1 MTSTQKI
8 VILHGK
14 NIIWG
19 EPMPQYI
26 EIPHIGEVLQEEFL
40 EPLELS
46 QNALAQAIGVP
57 SNRINAI
64 IRGQRSVTADTDL
77 RLTKYFGLSNGYF
90 LRLQNNFE
98 LLQAEQKIADDISNI
113 VPFNY
118 STQRKAM

>member
-1 MTSTQKI
+1 
-8 VILHGK
+8 
-14 NIIWG
+14 
-19 EPMPQYI
+19 MPNYI

-46 QNALAQAIGVP
+46 QNALALAIGVP

-77 RLTKYFGLSNGYF
+77 RLTKYFGLSKGYF

-98 LLQAEQKIADDISNI
+98 LLQAEQKIADEVSNI

-118 STQRKAM
+118 SSKRKVM